1 MTIKT
6 LWEQIQKSSTKT
18 PTRLKIP
25 NTRSDHRQTTPTQPF
40 QPNQQY
46 FQIRINELYL
56 STSRKWFSEY
66 DPLVFAAT
74 EFIYDKKAETVPF
87 VVGLSLIEKN
97 GQKAPTGGSTIF
109 SNTRVA
115 GLHPYRGGRLTLSI
129 VLYRVKRKDYAQG
142 LLKLIESVS
151 SAIDFSTAL
160 RSYTKVAGVL
170 LTGIETL
177 FGLGDTEPII
187 AIRKEFDPSAG
198 DNLEPSY
205 FVLIDK
211 PESELKTEQLWVRD
225 NQLVYGAN
233 LAEAKPFQEADFV
246 LYSIVQTSDRND
258 ITTLP
263 FYPLYERAIEA
274 ALQGDDKS
282 WERAKANLLSLHQTL
297 ALSPDLTPSQAK
309 QIFASFFEDTKEK
322 YNAAKELNSLGAD
335 RIDIEGILQDTRMKY
350 EQAQELSSWGGGELD
365 LGSFDDEV
373 SIQDSFNKAVE
384 ILNLESQNI

>member
-1 MTIKT
+1 MHFIIVFDVMNSDNNCSANNSLNINSMSIKT
-6 LWEQIQKSSTKT
+6 LWEQIQRSSTKT

-25 NTRSDHRQTTPTQPF
+25 HTRSDRPTTPTSHF

-74 EFIYDKKAETVPF
+74 EFIYDKKNETVPF
-87 VVGLSLIEKN
+87 VVGPSLIEKS
-97 GQKAPTGGSTIF
+97 GQKAPSGGSTIF

-142 LLKLIESVS
+142 LLKLIENVS
-151 SAIDFSTAL
+151 SAIDFSSAL

-177 FGLGDTEPII
+177 FGLGDTEPVI

-198 DNLEPSY
+198 DNLEPNY

-211 PESELKTEQLWVRD
+211 PESELKTEHLWVRD
-225 NQLVYGAN
+225 SQLVYGAN
-233 LAEAKPFQEADFV
+233 LAEAKPFREADFV
-246 LYSIVQTSDRND
+246 LYSIVQTSDRDD

-263 FYPLYERAIEA
+263 FYPLFERAKEA

-297 ALSPDLTPSQAK
+297 ALSPDLTPTQAK
-309 QIFASFFEDTKEK
+309 QLFTSYLEEIRDAYST
-322 YNAAKELNSLGAD
+322 AKDLGALGTEEFD
-335 RIDIEGILQDTRMKY
+335 F
-350 EQAQELSSWGGGELD
+350 
-365 LGSFDDEV
+365 GSFDDEA
-373 SIQDSFNKAVE
+373 SIQDSLNKSVG
-384 ILNLESQNI
+384 ILSLKF

>member
-25 NTRSDHRQTTPTQPF
+25 NTRSDHHQNTPNQPF

-87 VVGLSLIEKN
+87 VVGPSLIEKN

-129 VLYRVKRKDYAQG
+129 VLYRVKRKDHAQA

-160 RSYTKVAGVL
+160 RSYSKVAGVL

-177 FGLGDTEPII
+177 FGLGDTEPVI

-198 DNLEPSY
+198 DSLEPSY

-225 NQLVYGAN
+225 NQLVYGAT
-233 LAEAKPFQEADFV
+233 LAEAKPFREADFV

-263 FYPLYERAIEA
+263 FYPLFERAKEA

-297 ALSPDLTPSQAK
+297 ALSPDLTPTQAK
-309 QIFASFFEDTKEK
+309 QLFSNFLEE
-322 YNAAKELNSLGAD
+322 
-335 RIDIEGILQDTRMKY
+335 TRDAY
-350 EQAQELSSWGGGELD
+350 RTAQELGSLGSDELD
-365 LGSFDDEV
+365 LGSFDDEA
-373 SIQDSFNKAVE
+373 SIQDSLNKAIQ
-384 ILNLESQNI
+384 ILDLKF

>member
-87 VVGLSLIEKN
+87 VVGPSLIEKN

-129 VLYRVKRKDYAQG
+129 VLYRVKRKDHAKE

-160 RSYTKVAGVL
+160 RSYTKVAGVV
-170 LTGIETL
+170 LTGIESL
-177 FGLGDTEPII
+177 LGLHDTEPII
-187 AIRKEFDPSAG
+187 AIRQEFDPTAG

-225 NQLVYGAN
+225 NQLVYGAT
-233 LAEAKPFQEADFV
+233 LAESKPFREADFV

-263 FYPLYERAIEA
+263 FYPLFERAKEA

-282 WERAKANLLSLHQTL
+282 WERAKANLMSLHQTL
-297 ALSPDLTPSQAK
+297 ALSPDLTPSQAMQLSK
-309 QIFASFFEDTKEK
+309 SYVEEVREAFRMIREIGA
-322 YNAAKELNSLGAD
+322 LGSD
-335 RIDIEGILQDTRMKY
+335 D
-350 EQAQELSSWGGGELD
+350 LD
-365 LGSFDDEV
+365 LGSFDDEA
-373 SIQDSFNKAVE
+373 SIQDSLNKSIQ
-384 ILNLESQNI
+384 ILGLKL

>member
-18 PTRLKIP
+18 PTRIKIP
-25 NTRSDHRQTTPTQPF
+25 NTRSDHHQTTQPF

-87 VVGLSLIEKN
+87 VVGPSLIEKN

-160 RSYTKVAGVL
+160 RSYSKVAGVL

-177 FGLGDTEPII
+177 FGLGDTEPVI
-187 AIRKEFDPSAG
+187 AIRKEFDPNAG

-233 LAEAKPFQEADFV
+233 LAEAKPFREADFV

-263 FYPLYERAIEA
+263 FYPLFERAKEA

-297 ALSPDLTPSQAK
+297 ALSPDLTPTQAK
-309 QIFASFFEDTKEK
+309 QLFANFLEETRDAYRT
-322 YNAAKELNSLGAD
+322 ALELGSLGTD
-335 RIDIEGILQDTRMKY
+335 
-350 EQAQELSSWGGGELD
+350 ELD
-365 LGSFDDEV
+365 LGSFDDEA
-373 SIQDSFNKAVE
+373 SIQDSLNKAIQ
-384 ILNLESQNI
+384 ILNLKF